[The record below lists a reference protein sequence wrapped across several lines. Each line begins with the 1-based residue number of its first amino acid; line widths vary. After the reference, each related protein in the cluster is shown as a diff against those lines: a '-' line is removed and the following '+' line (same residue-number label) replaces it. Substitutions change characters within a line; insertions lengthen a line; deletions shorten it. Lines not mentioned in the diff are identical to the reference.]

1 MIDSIRDYVSAL
13 FRHIGRYLM
22 LMIEAFRSPIYDG
35 PTYRQNLARQM
46 MRVGVESLPIV
57 AVAAAFTGGVTTE
70 QTIYQMRY
78 PLIPES
84 TVGAIVVPSIIL
96 EFGALI
102 TAFILAGRVS
112 ARIAAELGSMRT
124 GGQIDALD
132 VMGIRASGCLIL
144 PRVLVEATGA
154 FSEARHVLGD
164 SGTGVQRL
172 VANLRSASADVEA
185 FVEGEQSRLPEYA
198 RRRSADGGL
207 RQPGH
212 AGAGG
217 AGRRADAP
225 PHAPHGPV
233 ARTERGGSGG
243 HFVGASRGPGHGGA
257 SPERSAPIPPRG
269 HPGPSSQ
276 PPPEGR
282 GGESGT
288 LREPRSLL
296 TSPAPKRN
304 AVQWKNRAHGAK
316 SSVSPTA

>member
-185 FVEGEQSRLPEYA
+185 FVEGEQSRMRSTISHLEQTSASLNTLADDLQTVVSGNQDTLGQAVQDAERTLHHTRRTA
-198 RRRSADGGL
+198 R
-207 RQPGH
+207 
-212 AGAGG
+212 
-217 AGRRADAP
+217 
-225 PHAPHGPV
+225 
-233 ARTERGGSGG
+233 
-243 HFVGASRGPGHGGA
+243 
-257 SPERSAPIPPRG
+257 SPERSAEDLAAILSGLR
-269 HPGPSSQ
+269 
-276 PPPEGR
+276 EGR
-282 GGESGT
+282 GTVGRLLNDPRLYRRADT
-288 LREPRSLL
+288 LALRLNRLLKDVEENPGHYVSLE
-296 TSPAPKRN
+296 
-304 AVQWKNRAHGAK
+304 VF
-316 SSVSPTA
+316 

>member
-22 LMIEAFRSPIYDG
+22 LMVEAFRSPIYDG

-57 AVAAAFTGGVTTE
+57 AIAAAFTGGVTTE

-132 VMGIRASGCLIL
+132 VMGIRASGYLIL
-144 PRVLVEATGA
+144 PRVLAGVLTFPLLYIVATVVGSTAGLGVASTSGA
-154 FSEARHVLGD
+154 LTTTEFLSGAR
-164 SGTGVQRL
+164 SFFTGFMAVYGIVKATVFGFLITSIACYVGYYTDGGAQGVGQSATQAAVAACIFIL
-172 VANLRSASADVEA
+172 VAD
-185 FVEGEQSRLPEYA
+185 Y
-198 RRRSADGGL
+198 
-207 RQPGH
+207 
-212 AGAGG
+212 
-217 AGRRADAP
+217 
-225 PHAPHGPV
+225 
-233 ARTERGGSGG
+233 
-243 HFVGASRGPGHGGA
+243 
-257 SPERSAPIPPRG
+257 
-269 HPGPSSQ
+269 
-276 PPPEGR
+276 
-282 GGESGT
+282 
-288 LREPRSLL
+288 LL
-296 TSPAPKRN
+296 AILML
-304 AVQWKNRAHGAK
+304 
-316 SSVSPTA
+316 